1 MKKEIMT
8 GDWIYMTPQEVDLRQ
23 IKEALDAKEKYDI
36 EIWDEAGVL
45 EVGMPDGNS
54 FDIEE
59 AKIHPKDE
67 ITAAF
72 AAKHHVK
79 QVFLATFCPESFEEA
94 EQVMQAILAACG
106 GFFCGDTD
114 DFQPQI
120 SGRE

>member
-59 AKIHPKDE
+59 VKIHPKDE

-79 QVFLATFCPESFEEA
+79 QVFLATFCPENFEEA
-94 EQVMQAILAACG
+94 EKVMQAILAAYG

-120 SGRE
+120 LGRE

>member
-8 GDWIYMTPQEVDLRQ
+8 GDWLYMTPQEVDLRQ

-72 AAKHHVK
+72 AEK
-79 QVFLATFCPESFEEA
+79 
-94 EQVMQAILAACG
+94 VMQALLAACG

-120 SGRE
+120 AGRE